1 MESQYNY
8 YMEKIMKEELEN
20 YYMEKIMKEEL
31 ENRNSILEC
40 IIVATFTTIE
50 IFTVLVTFP
59 LFYALNRR
67 EERIV
72 ERMMRLQ
79 NESNK

>member
-1 MESQYNY
+1 MESQY
-8 YMEKIMKEELEN
+8 N

>member
-1 MESQYNY
+1 MNNE
-8 YMEKIMKEELEN
+8 IPTDD
-20 YYMEKIMKEEL
+20 
-31 ENRNSILEC
+31 SILKS
-40 IIVATFTTIE
+40 ILVATLMTIE
-50 IFTVLVTFP
+50 IFTVLIMFP

-79 NESNK
+79 NERI